1 MATNLTNSTIAS
13 TYSQLLHV
21 DGGPEATEK
30 VVHSGTGVA
39 TAMRVGTQSVS
50 VNNLRVSGNSV
61 TSTNANGDINITPS
75 GTGVVVISRAN
86 IQAGTVV
93 SDDVTITGGTVSNVA
108 FTGTFTGITSIESD
122 EFRTVNGNPEGLI
135 ISTNEI
141 VSDGVAADVDIE
153 ITPKGA
159 GQVVVPDLRASG
171 SLGYTT
177 SAFGTVTQTTSKS
190 TAVTL
195 NKVTGRITMH
205 NAALNRNS
213 GVSFVLNN
221 SFVAATDVVIVNIAS
236 GATVNI
242 YTATIDAV
250 GAGVCTIHLH
260 NHSTG
265 TDLSEPVELLFA
277 IIKVG

>member
-108 FTGTFTGITSIESD
+108 FTGAFTGITSIESD
-122 EFRTVNGNPEGLI
+122 EFKTVNGNPEGII

-195 NKVTGRITMH
+195 DKVTGRITMH
-205 NAALNRNS
+205 DASLSQNS
-213 GVSFVLNN
+213 AVTFTLNN
-221 SFVAATDVVIVNIAS
+221 SELTGNDLLLINIAGGGTPGS
-236 GATVNI
+236 YAIEVCCNQ
-242 YTATIDAV
+242 V
-250 GAGVCTIHLH
+250 GSALLKLRNTTNNSLA
-260 NHSTG
+260 
-265 TDLSEPVELLFA
+265 EPVELLFA